1 MKLITFTVAIL
12 ILLCTALCCC
22 ECTPPRMPGIHVNVP
37 SLQAGE
43 MQEKEESIPLGNEE
57 SAQVEIRFGTG
68 ELWLAAGEPEELFS
82 GKFRYNV
89 EEWEPEISYR
99 NGRLRIEQGG
109 LDRDLGFPSGN
120 AHNKWELEYSP
131 DIPLDIEIKAG
142 AGEGELDFTGLRVTE
157 LEIDMGAG
165 DFVVRFDEPNPTA
178 MRDLTVNAGASELEI
193 SGIGNAGPQRMTV
206 QGGVGNVTLD
216 FTGAWPRS
224 ANVYVTAGVG
234 ALTLRLPDNVG
245 VRVRAVGA
253 LSSVDAPDFHRSGN
267 AYVNDAFGEAE
278 TELDIRITTGVG
290 SVRLIEVSNE

>member
-22 ECTPPRMPGIHVNVP
+22 KCTPPRMPGIHVNVP

>member
-22 ECTPPRMPGIHVNVP
+22 KCTPPRMPGIHVNVP

-142 AGEGELDFTGLRVTE
+142 AGEGELDFTGLRVAE
-157 LEIDMGAG
+157 LEMDVGAG

-245 VRVRAVGA
+245 VRVRVAGA

-267 AYVNDAFGEAE
+267 DYVNDAFGEAE
-278 TELDIRITTGVG
+278 TELDIRVTTGVG